1 MAVLPVQVDNE
12 VLQKCKIKGYLNM
25 TSGTHYGAGYPA
37 EKQRFFGLVHGG
49 FMYCMESEEQS
60 SAREP
65 RKLFS
70 CGGCSVDMDG
80 TSVKVK
86 LGDES
91 RSQFVFEVEGGG
103 DLVMEWYEAFLMGA
117 YSSGGYEEVEHEQGA
132 VAVTAPS
139 RSGPK
144 SAATSSGVVAFD
156 TPGGGKV
163 FADMDSAFSC
173 VCLSVTA
180 SLFLCLCDSAAP
192 LPPSSGVWLL
202 FSLPTIPL
210 SRDLAVFLTHSLTL
224 PMDIPLPHLT
234 LPSPSRS
241 GSRTLFS
248 HAPT

>member
-103 DLVMEWYEAFLMGA
+103 DLVMEWYEAFLIGA
-117 YSSGGYEEVEHEQGA
+117 SSSGGYEEVEHEQ
-132 VAVTAPS
+132 
-139 RSGPK
+139 
-144 SAATSSGVVAFD
+144 SAAATTD
-156 TPGGGKV
+156 GGKV

-173 VCLSVTA
+173 LCLSVTA